1 MRKRLLAILL
11 TLGMALALL
20 PTGALAYVGAK
31 WDTGG
36 AQEFYTDGTRFVME
50 NDYIYFSVFNT
61 SPDFLE
67 LKAKNDTSAGHSGIT
82 LEFFVEY
89 PGQAKREMYIESAT
103 LNTDGAQNSGMVTAV
118 FTFGNDHYQTPGDVE
133 MTYTVNY
140 QLVRLDEGD
149 TGRGTVTEPIMKVDG
164 GNGTT
169 WALFADGEF
178 EFKGEALP
186 VFAGDEH
193 AMVSVRASLLWFSN
207 FGHPEYDGEVPVAPV
222 MLSKADRD
230 YSGPVTADYSTTNIS
245 QGLDWMATN
254 PSENDTE
261 YYITEVFVDSYT
273 YANPFVATSQFYDY
287 FDTSG
292 MDNDQGVWGFEGVR
306 FPTQICYERDDDF
319 GSNYAY
325 SCLMV
330 ETETA
335 FHEPNNPQTADLLI
349 GYRDLINTSESQVP
363 TDADDITISS
373 SADRLAVYADG
384 TVTPYSGSG
393 NISGSPVAIIRGD
406 FELKDGAYN
415 FTGGAAALSPTVT
428 ATWDDGGY
436 FRITTSGQVQQSG
449 VHLNAP
455 SFKFYLPQSG
465 HDSDLRLE
473 FDSGGLQMSNM
484 GNNNAVLNIDLPG
497 TSTTV
502 TSGTATVNGGLT
514 FSGQLSFN
522 NMFSQEA
529 LEMTEL
535 SYALKNG
542 VFTVNGVRANG
553 MFDSVSLLG
562 FTLGEVTGSIDTI
575 DDVYDFQANINVFSL
590 LEASGELQLKRT
602 TTGELMPNNL
612 YFEVE
617 SGIGIPLVPPVPV
630 VKLTGGGA
638 GFYGL
643 ADTANGDWYAIPPL
657 KFRGSV
663 NAEIVEFL
671 EADGANIVLG
681 PSEFELSVDALK
693 IAGTSFAAFSGGIG
707 MYLGGDKMTYNNT
720 EYTGLSASGR
730 IWLDIDLPSQSLNF
744 LVFDGELA
752 ASIFGGMN
760 GNNLYLRASGNSHAS
775 AALQFPDGW
784 PLVGG
789 WNLLGVGVDTAVV
802 ADTLIEGSSDYGS
815 TIESAFDNL
824 NLQVGLAATGS
835 FLGSDVRVWVILPDV
850 AQNSKEN
857 YNWGWDFKFWG
868 SLDRWSW
875 DNTAMGTLS
884 ANTGPRLL
892 ALASG
897 TTPALLANG
906 DNETASKTI
915 TVSNVDDGETAYL
928 VLSFPEDTVIDLSE
942 VSVTKSEDG
951 YFSFTPVQIDVDEDN
966 SITNGD
972 DANIMSGVM
981 PLKDKDGTGNEHVL
995 IIKLGE
1001 GSSYNGTYTV
1011 SLGDNDSAIN
1021 PVYSK
1026 ANVVA
1031 PADGLG
1037 AMGVSDGGNIEVDVE
1052 YLEAEANY
1060 ILRTY
1065 LGTEAS
1071 SADYLVDER
1080 AVEELSNGTMRFE
1093 IPTSGTAAPSGNYY
1107 VTTYLLKE
1115 ISYTPD
1121 GANEPET
1128 AYIAIDY
1135 ASNSSTQVTYTNSE
1149 APAAPATV
1157 ELKAV
1162 GNEVMTASWKA
1173 PANATNVDGYKI
1185 VIYEQGG
1192 NGNWVDSGFGY
1203 EYDASQFSTMP
1214 GLSYDK
1220 DAKTYSIDMAL
1231 TMGGASSEDG
1241 TAITL
1246 PAGKSYKVGVSAYN
1260 SESVTIVNETQNV
1273 KYYGP
1278 EAQSA
1283 EAYLPE
1289 YVPLDITMRY
1299 HAVGIT
1305 SFELMADTE
1314 TGIYSLGVSERDSSS
1329 SNNRLGLIQL
1339 SVDKSASYTVT
1350 RMDDDST
1357 ISVDRNNEFYIPD
1370 FEGMLMLEITGSV
1383 TSDDGITDTT
1393 TRYLLISRDDTAPI
1407 ITLDEDV
1414 FYADENGSYTITG
1427 VTEPGA
1433 IVEMSGYYG
1442 ESVAADTDGTFS
1454 LTGTLTS
1461 GSGSALLAVTA
1472 TDTAGNEGTDDA
1484 LVTTSPATTSPA
1496 GTVESV
1502 TVSPA
1507 SANVARGGQQ
1517 QFTATVVGTG
1527 TYDHT
1532 VTWSVTG
1539 NASTGTSITSGGLLT
1554 VAADETA
1561 AHLTVTATSSADAS
1575 KTASSTVTVGTYIL
1589 PVPSYRVT
1597 IGDTANGTVTASPAA
1612 ARQGATVTLTVTPE
1626 EGYAVDELT
1635 VTDFFGSRVDVTRNI
1650 DGTYSFVMP
1659 YSQVEVYVTFTRTE
1673 EPIRFT
1679 DVPEGAYYYDAVY
1692 WAVENGVTVGATAT
1706 TFNPGGSCTRAQ
1718 MVTFLWRAAGSPEPA
1733 TTVNPFT
1740 DVDANDYYYEA
1751 VLWAVENGVT
1761 VGATAT
1767 TFNPGGECTRS
1778 QMVTFLWRAAGEPGT
1793 GTSSNPFTDVDADDY
1808 YCEAVLWAVEN
1819 GITVGATATT
1829 FAPVA
1834 VCTRAQAVTFLYR
1847 AQG

>member
-20 PTGALAYVGAK
+20 PTSALAYVGAK

-67 LKAKNDTSAGHSGIT
+67 LKAKNDTTEGHSGIT
-82 LEFFVEY
+82 LEFFVHY
-89 PGQAKREMYIESAT
+89 PGQDKREMSIESAT

-164 GNGTT
+164 DDGTT

-178 EFKGEALP
+178 EFEGEALP
-186 VFAGDEH
+186 AFAGDDH
-193 AMVSVRASLLWFSN
+193 ATVSVRASLLWFSN

-222 MLSKADRD
+222 MISKADRD

-254 PSENDTE
+254 PDENDTE
-261 YYITEVFVDSYT
+261 YHINEVFVDSYT
-273 YANPFVATSQFYDY
+273 YANPFVATSQFYNY

-292 MDNDQGVWGFEGVR
+292 TDNDQGVWGFEDVR

-330 ETETA
+330 ETEA
-335 FHEPNNPQTADLLI
+335 FFHEPNDPSTADLLI
-349 GYRDLINTSESQVP
+349 GYRDLVNTKEDELP
-363 TDADDITISS
+363 TDPDEVTVSS

-384 TVTPYSGSG
+384 TVTPYSGSSGITG
-393 NISGSPVAIIRGD
+393 NPVAVIRGD
-406 FELKDGAYN
+406 FKLESGAYN

-428 ATWDDGGY
+428 ATWSGSGSY
-436 FRITTSGQVQQSG
+436 FRIKTNGTVEQSG

-465 HDSDLRLE
+465 HAGDLSLS
-473 FDSGGLQMSNM
+473 FNSGGLQMSNM
-484 GNNNAVLNIDLPG
+484 SNNGAVLNIDIPG
-497 TSTTV
+497 TSTSV
-502 TSGTATVNGGLT
+502 TSGTATVNGGLS
-514 FSGQLSFN
+514 FKGELSFN

-542 VFTVNGVRANG
+542 VFTVNGVKANG
-553 MFDSVSLLG
+553 SFGSVSLLG
-562 FTLGEVTGSIDTI
+562 FKLGGVEGSINTFTNT
-575 DDVYDFQANINVFSL
+575 YDFEANINVFSL

-693 IAGTSFAAFSGGIG
+693 IAGTNFAAFSGGIG
-707 MYLGGDKMTYNNT
+707 MYLGGDKVTYNNQ
-720 EYTGLSASGR
+720 EYTGLSASGKF
-730 IWLDIDLPSQSLNF
+730 WLDIDLPSQNQNF

-752 ASIFGGMN
+752 AGIFGGMH
-760 GNNLYLRASGNSHAS
+760 GNDLYLRGYGNSRSYAE
-775 AALQFPDGW
+775 LQFPDSW

-850 AQNSKEN
+850 AQNSREDW
-857 YNWGWDFKFWG
+857 NWGWDFKFWG
-868 SLDRWSW
+868 SLDRWNWSG
-875 DNTAMGTLS
+875 TAMNIPSNAS
-884 ANTGPRLL
+884 AAPMLMSAAP
-892 ALASG
+892 ALMSNDSNSTASG
-897 TTPALLANG
+897 
-906 DNETASKTI
+906 TI
-915 TVSNVDDGETAYL
+915 TVSGTGEEGTVYL
-928 VLSFPEDTVIDLSE
+928 VLSFPEGMQIDLDQ
-942 VSVTKSEDG
+942 VSVTKDNDAN
-951 YFSFTPVQIDVDEDN
+951 FSFTPEQISVDGN
-966 SITNGD
+966 GAITNSD
-972 DANIMSGVM
+972 TANIISDIVPLADGSGSS
-981 PLKDKDGTGNEHVL
+981 EHVL

-1021 PVYSK
+1021 PVYSQ

-1031 PADGLG
+1031 PADRLG
-1037 AMGVSDGGNIEVDVE
+1037 DVTFSGNSVSGSIEYPETD
-1052 YLEAEANY
+1052 ANY
-1060 ILRTY
+1060 IVRTY
-1065 LGTEAS
+1065 LSTTQDGGEYLVSEATASAS
-1071 SADYLVDER
+1071 SP
-1080 AVEELSNGTMRFE
+1080 SFSIT
-1093 IPTSGTAAPSGNYY
+1093 IPTNGTAAPTGNYY

-1115 ISYTPD
+1115 ISYTPE
-1121 GANEPET
+1121 GASNPEK
-1128 AYIAIDY
+1128 AYIAIGRD
-1135 ASNSSTQVTYTNSE
+1135 SSDTALCTYTNTS

-1157 ELKAV
+1157 ELEAV
-1162 GNEVMTASWKA
+1162 GNEVMTASWKV

-1185 VIYEQGG
+1185 VIYEQDR

-1214 GLSYDK
+1214 GLSYDE

-1231 TMGGASSEDG
+1231 TMGGAASEDG

-1246 PAGKSYKVGVSAYN
+1246 PAGKSYKVGISAYN

-1278 EAQSA
+1278 EEQSA

-1289 YVPLDITMRY
+1289 YVSLDITMRY
-1299 HAVGIT
+1299 YAVGST

-1314 TGIYSLGVSERDSSS
+1314 TGIYNLGVSERDSSS

-1339 SVDKSASYTVT
+1339 SGDKSASYTVT

-1357 ISVDRNNEFYIPD
+1357 ISVDVNNEFYIPD

-1442 ESVAADTDGTFS
+1442 ESVADTDGTFS

-1507 SANVARGGQQ
+1507 AANVARGGQQ

-1527 TYDHT
+1527 TYDDA
-1532 VTWSVTG
+1532 VTWSVIG

-1561 AHLTVTATSSADAS
+1561 AHLTVTATSSADSS
-1575 KTASSTVTVGTYIL
+1575 KTAFSTVTVGTYIP

-1626 EGYAVDELT
+1626 EGYAVDEII

-1659 YSQVEVYVTFTRTE
+1659 YSQVEVDVTFTRTE
-1673 EPIRFT
+1673 EPTRFT

-1692 WAVENGVTVGATAT
+1692 WAVENG
-1706 TFNPGGSCTRAQ
+1706 
-1718 MVTFLWRAAGSPEPA
+1718 
-1733 TTVNPFT
+1733 
-1740 DVDANDYYYEA
+1740 
-1751 VLWAVENGVT
+1751 
-1761 VGATAT
+1761 
-1767 TFNPGGECTRS
+1767 
-1778 QMVTFLWRAAGEPGT
+1778 
-1793 GTSSNPFTDVDADDY
+1793 
-1808 YCEAVLWAVEN
+1808 
-1819 GITVGATATT
+1819 ITVGATA
-1829 FAPVA
+1829 P
-1834 VCTRAQAVTFLYR
+1834 
-1847 AQG
+1847 GPKW

>member
-20 PTGALAYVGAK
+20 PTSALAYVGAK

-36 AQEFYTDGTRFVME
+36 AQSFGTDGSRFYME

-89 PGQAKREMYIESAT
+89 PGQAKREMSIESAT

-133 MTYTVNY
+133 MTYTVKY

-164 GNGTT
+164 DDGTT

-186 VFAGDEH
+186 AFDDDEH

-230 YSGPVTADYSTTNIS
+230 YSGPVITDYNTTNIS

-254 PSENDTE
+254 PDENDTE
-261 YYITEVFVDSYT
+261 YYITEAFVDSYT
-273 YANPFVATSQFYDY
+273 YANPFVATSQFYNC
-287 FDTSG
+287 FDTFG
-292 MDNDQGVWGFEGVR
+292 TDNDQGVWGFEDVR

-349 GYRDLINTSESQVP
+349 GYRDLVNTQEDELP
-363 TDADDITISS
+363 TDPDKVTVSS

-384 TVTPYSGSG
+384 TVTPYSGSSGITG
-393 NISGSPVAIIRGD
+393 NPVAVIRGD

-428 ATWDDGGY
+428 ATWSGSGSY
-436 FRITTSGQVQQSG
+436 FRIKIDGTVEQSG

-455 SFKFYLPQSG
+455 SFKFYLPQSD
-465 HDSDLRLE
+465 HADDLSLS
-473 FDSGGLQMSNM
+473 FNSGGLQMSNM
-484 GNNNAVLNIDLPG
+484 SNNDAVLNIDLPG
-497 TSTTV
+497 TSTSV
-502 TSGTATVNGGLT
+502 TSGTATVNGGLS
-514 FSGQLSFN
+514 FKGKLSFN

-553 MFDSVSLLG
+553 TFDSVSLLG

-575 DDVYDFQANINVFSL
+575 DDVYDFEAEINVFSL

-602 TTGELMPNNL
+602 DSGELMPNNL
-612 YFEVE
+612 YFEVD
-617 SGIGIPLVPPVPV
+617 SAVGIPLVPPVPV

-663 NAEIVEFL
+663 DAEIVEFL
-671 EADGANIVLG
+671 AADGANIVLG

-707 MYLGGDKMTYNNT
+707 MYLGGDKVTYNST

-730 IWLDIDLPSQSLNF
+730 IWLDIDLPSQRLNF

-752 ASIFGGMN
+752 AGIFGGMH
-760 GNNLYLRASGNSHAS
+760 GNDLYLRGYGNSRSYAE
-775 AALQFPDGW
+775 LQFPDSW

-802 ADTLIEGSSDYGS
+802 ADTLIQGSSDYGS

-850 AQNSKEN
+850 AQNSKED

-875 DNTAMGTLS
+875 DNTAMGTRS
-884 ANTGPRLL
+884 ANAAPRLL
-892 ALASG
+892 ALAPD

-906 DNETASKTI
+906 DAGTASKTI
-915 TVSNVDDGETAYL
+915 TVSDVDNGETAYL
-928 VLSFPEDTVIDLSE
+928 VLSFPENTQIDLDQ
-942 VSVTKSEDG
+942 VSVIKNNDVN
-951 YFSFTPVQIDVDEDN
+951 FSFTPEQISVDGN
-966 SITNGD
+966 GAITNSD
-972 DANIMSGVM
+972 TANIISDIVPLADGSGSS
-981 PLKDKDGTGNEHVL
+981 ERVL
-995 IIKLGE
+995 IIKVGE
-1001 GSSYNGTYTV
+1001 GTGADGTYTV
-1011 SLGDNDSAIN
+1011 SFGGDEGTIEPEYSA
-1021 PVYSK
+1021 

-1031 PADGLG
+1031 PADRLG
-1037 AMGVSDGGNIEVDVE
+1037 DVTFSGNSVSSSVE
-1052 YLEAEANY
+1052 YPEDDAKY
-1060 ILRTY
+1060 VVRTY
-1065 LGTEAS
+1065 LSTTQDGGEYLVSEATASAS
-1071 SADYLVDER
+1071 SP
-1080 AVEELSNGTMRFE
+1080 SFSIT
-1093 IPTSGTAAPSGNYY
+1093 IPTNGTAAPTGNYY

-1115 ISYTPD
+1115 ISYTPE
-1121 GANEPET
+1121 GASNPEK
-1128 AYIAIDY
+1128 AYIAIGSD
-1135 ASNSSTQVTYTNSE
+1135 SSETALCNYTNTS
-1149 APAAPATV
+1149 APAAPTTV

-1173 PANATNVDGYKI
+1173 PANATNVGGYKI
-1185 VIYEQGG
+1185 VIYEQDG

-1203 EYDASQFSTMP
+1203 EYDASQFIAMP
-1214 GLSYDK
+1214 GLNYDENTQ
-1220 DAKTYSIDMAL
+1220 TYSIDMAL

-1260 SESVTIVNETQNV
+1260 SEAVTIFDETQNV

-1278 EAQSA
+1278 ETQNSA
-1283 EAYLPE
+1283 GVLLPE
-1289 YVPLDITMRY
+1289 YEPLDITMRY
-1299 HAVGIT
+1299 YAVDST
-1305 SFELMADTE
+1305 PFELMADTE

-1484 LVTTSPATTSPA
+1484 LVTTSPATTGPS

-1561 AHLTVTATSSADAS
+1561 AHLTVTATSSADSS

-1597 IGDTANGTVTASPAA
+1597 IGDTANGTVTASPAT

>member
-20 PTGALAYVGAK
+20 PTSALAYVGAK

-36 AQEFYTDGTRFVME
+36 AQKFYTDGTRFVME

-67 LKAKNDTSAGHSGIT
+67 LKAKNDTTEGHSGIT
-82 LEFFVEY
+82 LEFFVHY
-89 PGQAKREMYIESAT
+89 PGQDKREMYIESAT

-133 MTYTVNY
+133 MTYTVKY

-164 GNGTT
+164 DDGTT

-178 EFKGEALP
+178 EFEGEALP
-186 VFAGDEH
+186 AFAGDDH
-193 AMVSVRASLLWFSN
+193 ATVSVRASLLWFSN
-207 FGHPEYDGEVPVAPV
+207 FGHPEYDGEVSVAPV

-254 PSENDTE
+254 PDENDTG
-261 YYITEVFVDSYT
+261 YHINEVFVDSYT
-273 YANPFVATSQFYDY
+273 YANPFVATSQFYNY
-287 FDTSG
+287 FNTSG
-292 MDNDQGVWGFEGVR
+292 TDNDQGVWGFEGVR

-319 GSNYAY
+319 GANYAY

-330 ETETA
+330 ETETY
-335 FHEPNNPQTADLLI
+335 FHEPNDPQTADLLI
-349 GYRDLINTSESQVP
+349 GYRDLVNTQEDELP
-363 TDADDITISS
+363 TDPDEVTVSS

-384 TVTPYSGSG
+384 AVTPYSGSG

-406 FELKDGAYN
+406 FKLEKGAYN

-484 GNNNAVLNIDLPG
+484 SNNDAVLNIDIPG
-497 TSTTV
+497 TSTSV
-502 TSGTATVNGGLT
+502 TSGTATVNGGLS
-514 FSGQLSFN
+514 FKGELSFN

-542 VFTVNGVRANG
+542 VFTVNGVKANG
-553 MFDSVSLLG
+553 SFGSVSLLG
-562 FTLGEVTGSIDTI
+562 FKLGGVEGSINTFTNT
-575 DDVYDFQANINVFSL
+575 YDFEANINVFSL

-612 YFEVE
+612 YFEVD
-617 SGIGIPLVPPVPV
+617 SAVGIPLVPPAPV

-707 MYLGGDKMTYNNT
+707 MYLGGDKVTYNNT

-775 AALQFPDGW
+775 AALQFPDSW

-802 ADTLIEGSSDYGS
+802 ADTLIQGSSDYGS

-850 AQNSKEN
+850 AQSSHEDW
-857 YNWGWDFKFWG
+857 NWGWDFKFWG

-884 ANTGPRLL
+884 ANTAPRLL
-892 ALASG
+892 ALAPG

-906 DNETASKTI
+906 DTRTASKTI
-915 TVSNVDDGETAYL
+915 TVSGVDNGETAYL
-928 VLSFPEDTVIDLSE
+928 VLSFPENTQIDLSK
-942 VSVTKSEDG
+942 VSVTKDVESFIFNPTPIQTEQQTNADG
-951 YFSFTPVQIDVDEDN
+951 EAITV
-966 SITNGD
+966 ITNGD

-981 PLKDKDGTGNEHVL
+981 PLKGGTGNEHVL

-1001 GSSYNGTYTV
+1001 GSAYNGTYTV
-1011 SLGDNDSAIN
+1011 NLGEGTDEIQPA
-1021 PVYSK
+1021 YST

-1031 PADGLG
+1031 PADRLG
-1037 AMGVSDGGNIEVDVE
+1037 DVTFSGNSVSGSVE
-1052 YLEAEANY
+1052 YPEDDAKY
-1060 ILRTY
+1060 VVRTY
-1065 LGTEAS
+1065 LSTTQDG
-1071 SADYLVDER
+1071 ADYLVVER
-1080 AVEELSNGTMRFE
+1080 EVTSNSFNVSVPAE
-1093 IPTSGTAAPSGNYY
+1093 GTAAPTGNYY

-1115 ISYTPD
+1115 INYTPE
-1121 GANEPET
+1121 GASNPEK
-1128 AYIAIDY
+1128 AYIAIGRD
-1135 ASNSSTQVTYTNSE
+1135 SSDTALCNYTNTS
-1149 APAAPATV
+1149 APAAPTTV

-1162 GNEVMTASWKA
+1162 GNEVMTASWSEVNGA
-1173 PANATNVDGYKI
+1173 EGYKI

-1203 EYDASQFSTMP
+1203 EYDASQFSAMP

-1260 SESVTIVNETQNV
+1260 SESVTIVNKTQNV

-1289 YVPLDITMRY
+1289 YVPLDITMQY

-1339 SVDKSASYTVT
+1339 SGDKSALYTVT
-1350 RMDDDST
+1350 RMDNNNQIT
-1357 ISVDRNNEFYIPD
+1357 VDGSNEFYIPD

-1383 TSDDGITDTT
+1383 TNDDGITDTT

-1442 ESVAADTDGTFS
+1442 KSVADTDGTFS

-1507 SANVARGGQQ
+1507 AANVARGGQQ

-1561 AHLTVTATSSADAS
+1561 AHLTVTATSSADSS
-1575 KTASSTVTVGTYIL
+1575 KTAFSTVTVGTYIP

-1635 VTDFFGSRVDVTRNI
+1635 VTDFFGSRVDVTRNS

-1659 YSQVEVYVTFTRTE
+1659 YSQVEVSATFARTE

-1679 DVPEGAYYYDAVY
+1679 DVPEGAYYCDAVY

-1751 VLWAVENGVT
+1751 VLWAVESGVT

-1767 TFNPGGECTRS
+1767 TFNPGGECTRA
-1778 QMVTFLWRAAGEPGT
+1778 QMVTFLWRAAESPEPT
-1793 GTSSNPFTDVDADDY
+1793 TTVNPFTDVDAGDY
-1808 YCEAVLWAVEN
+1808 YCKAVLWAVEN